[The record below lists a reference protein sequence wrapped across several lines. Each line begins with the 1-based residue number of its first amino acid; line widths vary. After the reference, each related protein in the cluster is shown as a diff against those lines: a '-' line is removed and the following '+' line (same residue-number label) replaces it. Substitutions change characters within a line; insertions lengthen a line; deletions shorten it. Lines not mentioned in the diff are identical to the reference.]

1 MEDRVL
7 LALGH
12 ALPVGKV
19 VKEEVEEAQ
28 GMMECEAQP
37 DDEGVGLAEGQGVG
51 EALV

>member
-12 ALPVGKV
+12 ALPVGRV
-19 VKEEVEEAQ
+19 VNEGVEEAQ
-28 GMMECEAQP
+28 EVMECEAQP
-37 DDEGVGLAEGQGVG
+37 DDEDVGLAEAQEVG

>member
-7 LALGH
+7 LALGQ

-19 VKEEVEEAQ
+19 VREGVEEAQ
-28 GMMECEAQP
+28 GVMECEAKP
-37 DDEGVGLAEGQGVG
+37 DDEGVGLAEAQGVG